1 MGSQKPVES
10 ILAADIGRAFT
21 HVCLFD
27 TVDGV
32 SRFVARAES
41 PSTLSEPEMDVT
53 IGLRRAVRR
62 LEYIIQRPL
71 LDQDQ
76 QVIMPEQPSNAGVDA
91 FLATSSAAP
100 PLQCVIVGLTDDLS
114 LESAR
119 RACSTANVLVTHT
132 LSVDTRAGGW
142 SDQVVASLHQTPP
155 DVILLV
161 GGVDGGP
168 VTPLESAARALSII
182 YGEVQAPRT
191 EGAQAPRSEG
201 AQAPR
206 SEGAQAERRPLI
218 VFAGNQEARGP
229 ISEIVSSLFELRV
242 VKNVRPSVYVETP
255 AELQR
260 ELSELYER
268 IGLPRLPGYRRL
280 SQWCTSP
287 MISTTRALSNTLQFI
302 ARRSA
307 PSNGVLGADVGGSTT
322 FVGSARGQAYQWT
335 VGANLGTSY
344 GISRV
349 VDLSG
354 LDNIS
359 RWLPPGMSGE
369 QALANLENARL
380 RPHSIAQSTEDLLL
394 VHAVVRQA
402 LLLSMQHMQGAY
414 WVGPDSSPDG
424 ATTPAFDLIAARGGA
439 IAHTPHDGMAA
450 LSLLDAL
457 QPVGLTRLVVDWASL
472 WPQLGAIAAAA
483 PLCAAQI
490 LERDAFRY
498 LGTVIAP
505 LGKGRRGTR
514 ALHLRIVHDD
524 GEVVEREVSAGA
536 VERFPL
542 GADAYATIEVRPSR
556 NFDIGLGHGGVGGRA
571 RVRGGSLGII
581 VDTRGRPL
589 VIPRDTQRWRASLQ
603 RWLRNLNGD
612 VIQAP

>member
-1 MGSQKPVES
+1 MGDEKPIES

-32 SRFVARAES
+32 SRFIARAET
-41 PSTLSEPEMDVT
+41 PTTLSEPEMDVT

-62 LEYIIQRPL
+62 LEYIIRRPL

-76 QVIMPEQPSNAGVDA
+76 QVIMPEQPPDAGVDA

-100 PLQCVIVGLTDDLS
+100 PLGCVIVGLTDDLS

-119 RACSTANVLVTHT
+119 RACSTANVLVTQT
-132 LSVDTRAGGW
+132 LPMDTRADGW

-182 YGEVQAPRT
+182 YGEVQAK
-191 EGAQAPRSEG
+191 
-201 AQAPR
+201 
-206 SEGAQAERRPLI
+206 RRPLI
-218 VFAGNQEARGP
+218 VFTGNQEARRP

-242 VKNVRPSVYVETP
+242 VKNVRPRVHIETP

-287 MISTTRALSNTLQFI
+287 MISTTTALSNTLQFI
-302 ARRSA
+302 ARRNA

-322 FVGSARGQAYQWT
+322 FVGSARGQAFQWT

-344 GISRV
+344 GIDRV
-349 VDLSG
+349 VDLSD
-354 LDNIS
+354 LDNIN
-359 RWLPPGMSGE
+359 RWLPPGMPGE

-402 LLLSMQHMQGAY
+402 LLLSMQHMQRAY
-414 WVGPDSSPDG
+414 WVGPGSSSDE

-439 IAHTPHDGMAA
+439 IAHTPQDGMAA

-472 WPQLGAIAAAA
+472 WPQLGAIAAVA

-498 LGTVIAP
+498 LGTVVAP

-514 ALHLRIVHDD
+514 ALHLRIVHED
-524 GEVVEREVSAGA
+524 GEVVEREVPAGT

-542 GADAYATIEVRPSR
+542 APDAHATIEVRPSR
-556 NFDIGLGHGGVGGRA
+556 NFDIGLGREGVGGRA

-589 VIPRDTQRWRASLQ
+589 IIPRDTQRWRASLQ
-603 RWLRNLNGD
+603 RWLRNLDGD
-612 VIQAP
+612 VTQAP